1 MVEFPVFPNCPIGQK
16 RGGEK
21 NKIFGNELPFFQF
34 RVTSLFCSIFTLKSH
49 SIFALKTTVTHMA
62 SGGLRAAYLSASTE
76 ADAGYKASNTHFP
89 RHWLYA
95 MLAVV
100 FYSILFNISLS
111 FSPTFSLSNSFSDI
125 FNEF

>member
-1 MVEFPVFPNCPIGQK
+1 MYV
-16 RGGEK
+16 
-21 NKIFGNELPFFQF
+21 
-34 RVTSLFCSIFTLKSH
+34 SICHTVVLK
-49 SIFALKTTVTHMA
+49 FAITVTHMA

>member
-1 MVEFPVFPNCPIGQK
+1 
-16 RGGEK
+16 
-21 NKIFGNELPFFQF
+21 
-34 RVTSLFCSIFTLKSH
+34 
-49 SIFALKTTVTHMA
+49 MA

-100 FYSILFNISLS
+100 VCPDRSSRVQDNKVL
-111 FSPTFSLSNSFSDI
+111 
-125 FNEF
+125 

>member
-1 MVEFPVFPNCPIGQK
+1 MLYCCAINFIVV
-16 RGGEK
+16 
-21 NKIFGNELPFFQF
+21 L
-34 RVTSLFCSIFTLKSH
+34 VL
-49 SIFALKTTVTHMA
+49 ALAVTVTHMA

-100 FYSILFNISLS
+100 FLFNS
-111 FSPTFSLSNSFSDI
+111 F
-125 FNEF
+125 

>member
-1 MVEFPVFPNCPIGQK
+1 MLYCCAINFIVV
-16 RGGEK
+16 
-21 NKIFGNELPFFQF
+21 L
-34 RVTSLFCSIFTLKSH
+34 VL
-49 SIFALKTTVTHMA
+49 ALAVTVTHMA